1 MPDICQLIMIEN
13 LTDAELL
20 SLSQTDN
27 EKAFEAIMY
36 RYNVQLYKYI
46 YVRIRSEHDAKDLL
60 QEVFISCWKNRHTI
74 NNIAAYLKRSVHYAI
89 IDWQIENKKILARQT
104 TLLEKDEPTTYPVE
118 DQLISIEI
126 REEVETEV
134 SRMNETMRKIFV
146 SSRWESK
153 SIPEIAR
160 EYGLSE
166 QTVKNNLSLALKRI
180 RLRLAAFFLML
191 VYMLVTLSL
200 QFLNGTTFHF

>member
-1 MPDICQLIMIEN
+1 MTEN

-20 SLSQTDN
+20 SLSQTGD

-36 RYNVQLYKYI
+36 RYNVQLYKYV
-46 YVRIRSEHDAKDLL
+46 YTRIRSEHDAKDLL

-74 NNIAAYLKRSVHYAI
+74 NNVAAYLKRSVHYAI

-104 TLLEKDEPTTYPVE
+104 ILLEKDEPSTYPVE

-126 REEVETEV
+126 RDEVETEI

-191 VYMLVTLSL
+191 VYILVTLSL

>member
-1 MPDICQLIMIEN
+1 MFDN

-20 SLSQTDN
+20 ALSQTED

-46 YVRIRSEHDAKDLL
+46 YTRIRSEHDAKDLL

-89 IDWQIENKKILARQT
+89 IDWQIDNKKTLARQV
-104 TLLEKDEPTTYPVE
+104 LLEEKDEPTTYPVE
-118 DQLISIEI
+118 NQLISLEI
-126 REEVETEV
+126 KEEVETEV
-134 SRMNETMRKIFV
+134 SKMNETMRKIFV

-153 SIPEIAR
+153 SIPEIAL

-166 QTVKNNLSLALKRI
+166 QTVKNNLSMALKRI
-180 RLRLAAFFLML
+180 RLRLAVYFFTLL
-191 VYMLVTLSL
+191 YMLVTLSL

>member
-1 MPDICQLIMIEN
+1 MMEN

-20 SLSQTDN
+20 SLAQTDDG
-27 EKAFEAIMY
+27 KAFEAIMY

-46 YVRIRSEHDAKDLL
+46 YTRIRNEHDAKDLL

-89 IDWQIENKKILARQT
+89 IDWQVNNKKALARNT
-104 TLLEKDEPTTYPVE
+104 ILEEKDEPTTYPAE
-118 DQLISIEI
+118 NQLISLEI
-126 REEVETEV
+126 KEEVETEI
-134 SRMNETMRKIFV
+134 SKMNETMRKIFV

-153 SIPEIAR
+153 SIPEIAE

-166 QTVKNNLSLALKRI
+166 QTVKNNLSMALKRI
-180 RLRLAAFFLML
+180 RLRLAAYFFTF
-191 VYMLVTLSL
+191 VYILLTLSL

>member
-1 MPDICQLIMIEN
+1 MIEN

-20 SLSQTDN
+20 SLSQTGN

-74 NNIAAYLKRSVHYAI
+74 NNIAAYLKRSVYYAI

-104 TLLEKDEPTTYPVE
+104 ILLEKDEPTTYPVE

-126 REEVETEV
+126 RQEVETEV

-153 SIPEIAR
+153 SIPEIAQ

-191 VYMLVTLSL
+191 VYTLVTLSL

>member
-1 MPDICQLIMIEN
+1 MIEN

-20 SLSQTDN
+20 SLSQTGD

-36 RYNVQLYKYI
+36 RYNTDLYRYI
-46 YVRIRSEHDAKDLL
+46 YTRIRSEHDAKDLL

-74 NNIAAYLKRSVHYAI
+74 NNIVAYLKRSVHYAI
-89 IDWQIENKKILARQT
+89 IDWQIENKKVLARQA
-104 TLLEKDEPTTYPVE
+104 TLLEKDEPATYPVE
-118 DQLISIEI
+118 DQLISIEL
-126 REEVETEV
+126 REEVDTEV
-134 SRMNETMRKIFV
+134 SKMNETMRKIFV

-153 SIPEIAR
+153 SISEIAQ

-180 RLRLAAFFLML
+180 RLRLAAFFMML
-191 VYMLVTLSL
+191 VYILVTLSL

>member
-1 MPDICQLIMIEN
+1 MMEN

-20 SLSQTDN
+20 SLAQTDD

-46 YVRIRSEHDAKDLL
+46 YTRIRNEHDAKDLL
-60 QEVFISCWKNRHTI
+60 QEIFISCWKNRHTI

-89 IDWQIENKKILARQT
+89 IDWQVGNKKAIARNT
-104 TLLEKDEPTTYPVE
+104 TLEEKDEPTTYPIE
-118 DQLISIEI
+118 NQLISLEI
-126 REEVETEV
+126 KEEVETEI
-134 SRMNETMRKIFV
+134 SKMNDTMRKIFV
-146 SSRWESK
+146 SSRWEAR
-153 SIPEIAR
+153 SIPEIAQ

-166 QTVKNNLSLALKRI
+166 QTVKNNLSMALKRI
-180 RLRLAAFFLML
+180 RLRLAAYFFTV
-191 VYMLVTLSL
+191 VYIVLTLSL